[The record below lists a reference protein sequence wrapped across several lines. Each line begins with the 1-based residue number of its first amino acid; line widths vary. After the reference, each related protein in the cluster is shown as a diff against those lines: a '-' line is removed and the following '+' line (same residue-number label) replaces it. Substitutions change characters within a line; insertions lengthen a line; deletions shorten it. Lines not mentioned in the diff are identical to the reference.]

1 MTLSQHPDTDMADLL
16 DVFDR
21 EFTIENSVED
31 LTYDR
36 TVDRHKVH
44 RAAVSEVFLTDIRQQ
59 TAQHVLVAAQ
69 LPSSHSFFHDSIYN
83 NGEGTPDA
91 LLLLEIARQA
101 AIASIHEV
109 GVDAGNTLISN
120 EIGLKIYPYEIA
132 ALDPEDTNLLIR
144 NYFDWTSIRHG
155 VPRSC
160 RCYQQLII
168 GNRVIAKH
176 FGSGRILTKNQLQA
190 LRSEY
195 RGTPPPTTANLHEL
209 TFTDVQDPIAP
220 ERVGRRNP
228 LNVVISQ
235 LNTTET
241 PSAQVTPN
249 VANKALFDHAY
260 DHITMQILTE
270 AARQLYLATRPDSEH
285 APEIYSIRGNFLA
298 FAELDSPVQIRAI
311 APGEFVVEQDNRQI
325 ADFALKS

>member
-1 MTLSQHPDTDMADLL
+1 MTLIYESAPELDETITIDPD
-16 DVFDR
+16 
-21 EFTIENSVED
+21 IED
-31 LTYDR
+31 LHYDR

-59 TAQHVLVAAQ
+59 SAQHVLVAGQ

-83 NGEGTPDA
+83 DAKGTPDA

-101 AIASIHEV
+101 TIASAHEV

-120 EIGLKIYPYEIA
+120 EFGLTIYPHEIA
-132 ALDPEDTNLLIR
+132 ALNPEDTNLLIR
-144 NYFDWTSIRHG
+144 NYFDWTSIRRG
-155 VPRSC
+155 APRSG
-160 RCYQQLII
+160 RCYQQLIM
-168 GNRVIAKH
+168 GNRVIAEH
-176 FGSGRILTKNQLQA
+176 FSGGRILTKNQLQA

-241 PSAQVTPN
+241 PTAQVTPN

-298 FAELDSPVQIRAI
+298 FAELDSPVQIRAT

>member
-1 MTLSQHPDTDMADLL
+1 MTLIYESAPELDETITIDPD
-16 DVFDR
+16 
-21 EFTIENSVED
+21 IED
-31 LTYDR
+31 LHYDR

-44 RAAVSEVFLTDIRQQ
+44 RAAVSEVFLTDIRRQS
-59 TAQHVLVAAQ
+59 AQHVLVAAQ

-83 NGEGTPDA
+83 EF
-91 LLLLEIARQA
+91 
-101 AIASIHEV
+101 
-109 GVDAGNTLISN
+109 
-120 EIGLKIYPYEIA
+120 GLTIYPHEIA
-132 ALDPEDTNLLIR
+132 ALNPEDTNLLIR
-144 NYFDWTSIRHG
+144 NYFDWTSIRRG
-155 VPRSC
+155 APRSG
-160 RCYQQLII
+160 RCYQQLIM
-168 GNRVIAKH
+168 GNRVIAEH
-176 FGSGRILTKNQLQA
+176 FSGGRILTKNQLQA

-241 PSAQVTPN
+241 PTAQVTPN

-270 AARQLYLATRPDSEH
+270 AARQLYLATRPDSEL
-285 APEIYSIRGNFLA
+285 APEISSIRGNFLA

>member
-1 MTLSQHPDTDMADLL
+1 M
-16 DVFDR
+16 
-21 EFTIENSVED
+21 
-31 LTYDR
+31 
-36 TVDRHKVH
+36 
-44 RAAVSEVFLTDIRQQ
+44 
-59 TAQHVLVAAQ
+59 LVAAQ

-83 NGEGTPDA
+83 DAEGTPDV

-101 AIASIHEV
+101 TIASAHEV

-120 EIGLKIYPYEIA
+120 EFGLTIYPHEIA
-132 ALDPEDTNLLIR
+132 ALNPEDTNLLIR
-144 NYFDWTSIRHG
+144 NYFDWTSIRRG
-155 VPRSC
+155 APRSG
-160 RCYQQLII
+160 RCYQQLIM
-168 GNRVIAKH
+168 GNRVIAEH
-176 FGSGRILTKNQLQA
+176 FSGGRILTKNQLQA

-235 LNTTET
+235 LNTAET
-241 PSAQVTPN
+241 PTAQVTPK

-270 AARQLYLATRPDSEH
+270 AARQLYLVTRPDSEQ
-285 APEIYSIRGNFLA
+285 APEISSIRGNFLA
-298 FAELDSPVQIRAI
+298 FAELDSPVQIRAT